1 MKDIKKLG
9 FGFMRLPELNGE
21 TDFKQVNE
29 MVDNF
34 FNNGFTYFDT
44 AYVYGDGKSELSL
57 KETVV
62 KRYDREKFQIADK
75 LPIGTNSINNTED
88 MGKILDISLE
98 RCGVEYFDFYLL
110 HALNKNSAKKADD
123 LKAWEY
129 LFEMKKQGKVKH
141 VGFSFHDSAKVLDEI
156 LTKHPEA
163 EFVQLQLNYYDWEN
177 PDVQS
182 RECYE
187 VALKHN
193 KPIIVMEPVKGG
205 TLANLL
211 PNAEKLL
218 KDADSSSSVSSWA
231 IRYAASLK
239 NVVTV
244 LSGMS
249 NLEQLNDN
257 VKTVKNLKEITKEEN
272 ELLEKLVETINES
285 PTIPCTDCKY
295 CVKDCPMEINIPQVF
310 KVMNHHLKFGADKN
324 KPSNMWAFQNTIG
337 KSLPSSCIA
346 CAMCESQCP
355 QKINII
361 ERLEEIKDI
370 YEC

>member
-177 PDVQS
+177 NDVQS
-182 RECYE
+182 RACYE

-193 KPIIVMEPVKGG
+193 MPIIIMEPVKGG
-205 TLANLL
+205 TLANMT
-211 PNAEKLL
+211 PDAEAMLKAKD
-218 KDADSSSSVSSWA
+218 KDASIASWA
-231 IRYAASLK
+231 IRYAASLE
-239 NVVTV
+239 NIVTV

-257 VKTVKNLKEITKEEN
+257 VKHMSNFKKLTKDEFDLLFDVVKEIN
-272 ELLEKLVETINES
+272 EK
-285 PTIPCTDCKY
+285 PTVPCTDCKY
-295 CVKDCPMEINIPQVF
+295 CVKDCPMGINIPEIF
-310 KVMNHHLKFGADKN
+310 KVMNHHLKFDADYN
-324 KPSNMWAFQNTIG
+324 KPSNTWAFENRTG
-337 KSLPSSCIA
+337 DARPSTCVS
-346 CAMCESQCP
+346 CAMCEGHCP
-355 QKINII
+355 QKIQII
-361 ERLEEIKDI
+361 EELAKIADI
-370 YEC
+370 YE

>member
-1 MKDIKKLG
+1 MLNGTRLKARREELKMSQTTLGDKLG
-9 FGFMRLPELNGE
+9 VSKSSICCYERETRNPSLDGILELVEALG
-21 TDFKQVNE
+21 V
-29 MVDNF
+29 
-34 FNNGFTYFDT
+34 
-44 AYVYGDGKSELSL
+44 S
-57 KETVV
+57 
-62 KRYDREKFQIADK
+62 AD
-75 LPIGTNSINNTED
+75 
-88 MGKILDISLE
+88 
-98 RCGVEYFDFYLL
+98 YLL
-110 HALNKNSAKKADD
+110 
-123 LKAWEY
+123 
-129 LFEMKKQGKVKH
+129 
-141 VGFSFHDSAKVLDEI
+141 
-156 LTKHPEA
+156 
-163 EFVQLQLNYYDWEN
+163 
-177 PDVQS
+177 
-182 RECYE
+182 
-187 VALKHN
+187 
-193 KPIIVMEPVKGG
+193 G
-205 TLANLL
+205 T
-211 PNAEKLL
+211 
-218 KDADSSSSVSSWA
+218 DH
-231 IRYAASLK
+231 
-239 NVVTV
+239 VVTV